1 MTKKYFCEK
10 EACIFHKTHYYK
22 SVVTVSD
29 KKEVVYLHFVYP
41 NLVSV
46 MKEHDLDYKGL
57 ADVLGISEYA
67 AYRRLRG
74 FTGWKLSETIHLCR
88 HFGDCSFKLLG

>member
-1 MTKKYFCEK
+1 MR
-10 EACIFHKTHYYK
+10 
-22 SVVTVSD
+22 
-29 KKEVVYLHFVYP
+29 LRFVYP

-46 MKEHDLDYKGL
+46 MKEHGLDYKGL

-74 FTGWKLSETIHLCR
+74 FSGWKLPET
-88 HFGDCSFKLLG
+88 FKLCQYFGVIDVAWLFKCSCE